1 MSAMLK
7 FGIGLML
14 PVERPWTPGK
24 EAQAYAD
31 GLELVETADRLGF
44 DQVWMVEHHFLEEY
58 SHCSAPEL
66 FLAAVAQRTERIR
79 LGRGIA
85 VCLREYNHPAMLAE
99 RSAVLDILSGG
110 RLELGTGR
118 AATWT
123 ELGGFGVD
131 PNTTKASW
139 DEFVRELPK
148 IWMQE
153 RYGYEGQFFSMP
165 ERAVLPKP
173 VQKPHPPLWVAV
185 SSEGT
190 ERDAADRGLGWQG
203 LSQGGVAE
211 MEMRVKEYHR
221 RIQSCEPVGGFV
233 NEQIN
238 FSNFLYCHE
247 DQKVAV
253 QRGRD
258 LVERFLSSASRQVA
272 AKDVV
277 PSHSYRTSAALAK
290 MREMAEQQLSKT
302 SSANPFENISIGT
315 PDHIEGVLRRWEGI
329 GVNRINFSVTSSG
342 FDDLDVIK
350 KSMEMFA
357 KEVLPRFKS

>member
-1 MSAMLK
+1 MLK

-14 PVERPWTPGK
+14 PVARPWEPGK
-24 EAQAYAD
+24 EARAYAL
-31 GLELVETADRLGF
+31 GLELVETAERLGF

-85 VCLREYNHPAMLAE
+85 VCLREYQHPVMLAE

-123 ELGGFGVD
+123 ELGGFSVD
-131 PNTTKASW
+131 PNTTKESW
-139 DEFVRELPK
+139 DEFIRQIPQ
-148 IWMQE
+148 IWMNE
-153 RYGYEGQFFSMP
+153 RYSYEGRFFSFP
-165 ERAVLPKP
+165 ERTVLPKP

-185 SSEGT
+185 SSDGT
-190 ERDAADRGLGWQG
+190 ELDAADRGLGWQG
-203 LSQGGVAE
+203 LSQGGLGE
-211 MEMRVKEYHR
+211 MELRIKEYRR
-221 RIQSCEPVGGFV
+221 RIQSCDPVGAFV
-233 NEQIN
+233 NEQVN

-247 DQKVAV
+247 DADVAM

-258 LVERFLSSASRQVA
+258 LVQRFLSTASRQVA

-290 MREMAEQQLSKT
+290 MREMAEEQLAK
-302 SSANPFENISIGT
+302 SSGGSPFENLAIGT
-315 PDHIEGVLRRWEGI
+315 PDRVTEVLRRWESI
-329 GVNRINFSVTSSG
+329 GVDRVNFSITSAG
-342 FDDLDVIK
+342 FDDADAIV
-350 KSMEMFA
+350 KSMELFA
-357 KEVLPRFKS
+357 KEVLPAFQ

>member
-1 MSAMLK
+1 MLN

-14 PVERPWTPGK
+14 PVERPWGPGK
-24 EAQAYAD
+24 EPRSYAM
-31 GLELVETADRLGF
+31 GLQLVELAEHLGF
-44 DQVWMVEHHFLEEY
+44 DQLWMVEHHFLEEY

-85 VCLREYNHPAMLAE
+85 VCLREYNHPVMLAE

-131 PNTTKASW
+131 PTTTKESW

-153 RYGYEGQFFSMP
+153 RYSYEGRFFSFP

-173 VQKPHPPLWVAV
+173 VQQPHPPMWVAV

-190 ERDAADRGLGWQG
+190 EIDAADRGLGWQG
-203 LSQGGVAE
+203 LSQGGLSE
-211 MEMRVKEYHR
+211 MELRVKQYRR
-221 RIQSCEPVGGFV
+221 RIQHCEPVGAFV
-233 NEQIN
+233 NEQVN
-238 FSNFLYCHE
+238 FSNFLYCHDE
-247 DQKVAV
+247 PGVAAA
-253 QRGRD
+253 RGRD
-258 LVERFLSSASRQVA
+258 LVERFLTSAARQVA

-290 MREMAEQQLSKT
+290 MREMAEQQLAK
-302 SSANPFENISIGT
+302 SAAGGPFENLAIGT
-315 PDHIEGVLRRWEGI
+315 PDHVAAVLRRWEAIGI
-329 GVNRINFSVTSSG
+329 DRVNFSVSSAG
-342 FDDLDVIK
+342 FDDFDVIA
-350 KSMEMFA
+350 KSMELFA
-357 KEVLPRFKS
+357 KEVMPAFREAP